1 MQDKREAQ
9 HERGRK
15 EIKKDLRILGIASVL
30 FFVVTFIVYFF
41 NLDMKA
47 AAALEPYL
55 EKCMTVCQGS
65 GSYNEII

>member
-1 MQDKREAQ
+1 MKEA
-9 HERGRK
+9 G
-15 EIKKDLRILGIASVL
+15 KKLKKILGILGIASAL

-55 EKCMTVCQGS
+55 EKWHDRVPR
-65 GSYNEII
+65 ERKL

>member
-15 EIKKDLRILGIASVL
+15 EIKKDLRNTGNCFSAV
-30 FFVVTFIVYFF
+30 FCCDVYRIFF

-55 EKCMTVCQGS
+55 EKWHDRVPR
-65 GSYNEII
+65 ERKL

>member
-15 EIKKDLRILGIASVL
+15 EIKKDLRNTGNCFSAV
-30 FFVVTFIVYFF
+30 FVVTFIVYFF
-41 NLDMKA
+41 DLDMKA

-55 EKCMTVCQGS
+55 EKWHDRVPR
-65 GSYNEII
+65 ERKL